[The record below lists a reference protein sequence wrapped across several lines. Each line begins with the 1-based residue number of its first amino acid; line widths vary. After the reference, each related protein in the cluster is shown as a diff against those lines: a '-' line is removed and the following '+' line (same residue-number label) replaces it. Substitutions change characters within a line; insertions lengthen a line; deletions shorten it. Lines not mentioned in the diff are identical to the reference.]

1 MISVVPHCGYLSET
15 SRMLEIHRALRD
27 RGAPVRM
34 ATHGGTHQNLL
45 GRAGADY
52 DLIEPHLTPARC
64 AELVRSGPGLGPPD
78 QSMWTDDELLA
89 HAEAEASYFRDHDVS
104 VVVTGFTLT
113 TLLSARLAGVRLATE
128 HAGSFVPP
136 LAERG
141 LLPLPTGPSLPPPLR
156 ALPPDVARR
165 AYNEGFGSRDLYT
178 AGFNRMA
185 ARLGVEGVP
194 SLPAMLLGDLTLVTD
209 LPEVVGV
216 TAEAMEA
223 WRPAPG
229 SPYRPSTRLAYAGP
243 IHAHLDVPMPVRAE
257 ALLTAPGPS
266 VYVAMTSAPPDLV
279 RAVVADLVSTGDWQ
293 VLVAGTVHDVADLEA
308 LAPGRVVVEGV
319 LPSHLVLPRVDAA
332 VVTGGQGSVQAA
344 LSSGTPFVGIP
355 LHAEQDLN
363 VHLAA
368 QLGAAVV
375 RPVQFIVGGVGRD
388 VARVLAE
395 PSFRAAA
402 GRWAARYAEVDG
414 PGVAADR
421 IVALHAHG
429 SGVREV
435 APAYR

>member
-1 MISVVPHCGYLSET
+1 VG
-15 SRMLEIHRALRD
+15 
-27 RGAPVRM
+27 
-34 ATHGGTHQNLL
+34 
-45 GRAGADY
+45 
-52 DLIEPHLTPARC
+52 
-64 AELVRSGPGLGPPD
+64 
-78 QSMWTDDELLA
+78 
-89 HAEAEASYFRDHDVS
+89 
-104 VVVTGFTLT
+104 
-113 TLLSARLAGVRLATE
+113 
-128 HAGSFVPP
+128 
-136 LAERG
+136 
-141 LLPLPTGPSLPPPLR
+141 
-156 ALPPDVARR
+156 RR
-165 AYNEGFGSRDLYT
+165 AYNEGFGSSGLYT
-178 AGFNRMA
+178 AGFNRVA
-185 ARLGVEGVP
+185 ARLGVEAVP

-216 TAEAMEA
+216 TAEALEA

-243 IHAHLDVPMPVRAE
+243 IHAHLDVPMPARAE
-257 ALLTAPGPS
+257 TLLTAPGPS
-266 VYVAMTSAPPDLV
+266 VYVAMTSTPPDLV

-319 LPSHLVLPRVDAA
+319 LPSHLVLPRVDTA

-375 RPVQFIVGGVGRD
+375 RPVQSIVGGVGRD

-429 SGVREV
+429 SGAREV
-435 APAYR
+435 AAAYR